1 MVHGPGAIH
10 TREPVT
16 TLADLKGV
24 KLRVGGGG
32 VRLSEA
38 LGATP
43 VTMPGSQAYEAIQKG
58 VADGAMFPL
67 EAVAGFRLYEL
78 VNHHLVIPGGLYT
91 TPFAL
96 IMNRDRYESLSET
109 QRAALD
115 SVSGVKAAAI
125 LGRGW
130 DEADENGRKAAL
142 ENGGTIT
149 EISTEELA
157 KMREAASV
165 VTSNWIELANSRG
178 LDGHVR
184 VDLITQ
190 VVPASVR
197 RWLDRLASVLLT
209 LFIALAT
216 WKLWDKA
223 RSLHDDGIF
232 TPILGIPV
240 YPIGFVLAAAGA
252 AAVAAALTV
261 VVVGTKE
268 SDAFAQDLE

>member
-1 MVHGPGAIH
+1 MRCGTVLRESTMTRLVRRISDLLTAVAGCALLAMMLLICVDVAGRYFLDRPLGFAIEVVELLMGVVVLLSLAGA
-10 TREPVT
+10 
-16 TLADLKGV
+16 TLADV
-24 KLRVGGGG
+24 
-32 VRLSEA
+32 
-38 LGATP
+38 
-43 VTMPGSQAYEAIQKG
+43 
-58 VADGAMFPL
+58 
-67 EAVAGFRLYEL
+67 
-78 VNHHLVIPGGLYT
+78 
-91 TPFAL
+91 
-96 IMNRDRYESLSET
+96 
-109 QRAALD
+109 
-115 SVSGVKAAAI
+115 
-125 LGRGW
+125 
-130 DEADENGRKAAL
+130 
-142 ENGGTIT
+142 
-149 EISTEELA
+149 
-157 KMREAASV
+157 
-165 VTSNWIELANSRG
+165 
-178 LDGHVR
+178 HVR

-190 VVPASVR
+190 VVPVLVR